1 MSDDVR
7 DFLIDLASDADRQA
21 RFRAN
26 PRKELAGTRLTDEE
40 RGIVMSGDPSQ
51 VRRLV
56 TADDNGAPQLSA
68 AKRKG
73 TKKKGAKKKGGKKKG
88 GRKSGRKK

>member
-21 RFRAN
+21 RFKAN
-26 PRKELAGTRLTDEE
+26 PAKELALTKLNDEE
-40 RGIVMSGDPSQ
+40 RGTVMSGDASRI
-51 VRRLV
+51 RRLV
-56 TADDNGAPQLSA
+56 NADDNGAPNLSA